1 MIGKLMFACSFTL
14 VFAAVA
20 CSQTRLVTNADLE
33 KYRQKRVSAE
43 KELNENYAKLGFESP
58 DIRAKRNA
66 QSTQEMIA
74 LSDRLRTQVLARE
87 LAAAEAERQRAEQAR
102 YDAIIRALAAE
113 RMQPV
118 ENSGFLYN
126 GFYHQGWNRWPR
138 QQTGGAWRA
147 GGGGLVYEPGGK
159 SSFIW
164 NAPIVSPGPRAIFRP
179 HP

>member
-1 MIGKLMFACSFTL
+1 MIRKLMCVCSFTL

-20 CSQTRLVTNADLE
+20 SSQARLVTNADLE
-33 KYRQKRVSAE
+33 KYRQQRVRAE

-58 DIRAKRNA
+58 DSRAKRNA

-74 LSDRLRTQVLARE
+74 LSDRLRAQSLARE
-87 LAAAEAERQRAEQAR
+87 LAAAEAERQRAEQGR
-102 YDAIIRALAAE
+102 FDAIIRAIAAE

-118 ENSGFLYN
+118 DNSGFLYN
-126 GFYHQGWNRWPR
+126 GFYQQGWNRWPR

-147 GGGGLVYEPGGK
+147 GGGGLIYEPGGR

-164 NAPIVSPGPRAIFRP
+164 NAPPVIPAPRPRR